1 MVDYHAVYHPQRA
14 VLCREVPAAVSATPA
29 AAAMASLEDD
39 VLELL
44 IQDEQPGKPTADP
57 KKLEVERFWGAR
69 KKNNLSQSHEL
80 RVGSCRLQRAFG

>member
-1 MVDYHAVYHPQRA
+1 MDSWLIIMTYIILSVH

-69 KKNNLSQSHEL
+69 KKTI
-80 RVGSCRLQRAFG
+80 

>member
-1 MVDYHAVYHPQRA
+1 MDSWLIIRPYIILSVH
-14 VLCREVPAAVSATPA
+14 LCREVPAAVSATPA

-57 KKLEVERFWGAR
+57 KKLEVERFWGAW
-69 KKNNLSQSHEL
+69 KKKQFESES
-80 RVGSCRLQRAFG
+80 